1 VLEVLNLSFLTEGGQ
16 QAAAN
21 VTKLMKSCWAEGNA
35 VRATCNPSPQVS
47 NRAGGVGRMT
57 WLQLLLP
64 LLLLLVGTTC
74 SASVLPRQYVLLAC
88 EDDLALAGD
97 VRTQAH
103 TVTVLNGIN

>member
-1 VLEVLNLSFLTEGGQ
+1 
-16 QAAAN
+16 
-21 VTKLMKSCWAEGNA
+21 
-35 VRATCNPSPQVS
+35 
-47 NRAGGVGRMT
+47 MT